1 MKLKKNSIK
10 LKIWL
15 YFLLFAVVILCGL
28 WLFQTVFING
38 YYRNMKQNSIVSG
51 AQTLVEQ
58 YASGVVGTTYAKMA
72 SVAMENDL
80 AVNIVDL
87 EGRTLF
93 AYSPA
98 GRRYGQELALYFNG
112 FGQSVVKKN
121 AVNLL
126 ARQIREQESGALFEY
141 FDNSNGQ
148 QMFVYSTLVR
158 DANNDVAVLIVTSQL
173 QPLNETVK
181 ILSEQLIYVTVGI
194 LGIAFILSF
203 VIAQKVS
210 RPLEKITEKA
220 AVLSQGNYD
229 VTFEAGGYSEVNQL
243 AHTLN
248 YATSGLKQVEK
259 LRTELISNVSHDLR
273 TPLTMIKAYAEMIR
287 DISGNNEEKRNQHL
301 AVIVEECDRLSDFV
315 QDLLDV
321 SKLQA
326 GVIEYHPMEFN
337 LSELIQKTLGKFD
350 VLKEKQG
357 YTIVLQ
363 GRPDVFAYGDE
374 KKIEQALY
382 NLLSNAV
389 NYTGEDKKIFITLE
403 ETEQKVRVSIRDTGP
418 GIPKEDLEHI
428 WERYYR
434 VDKEHKRAVAGSGI
448 GLAIVKSVFL
458 LHKTDFGV
466 ESEPGHGSTF
476 WFELYK
482 QEPPREN

>member
-1 MKLKKNSIK
+1 
-10 LKIWL
+10 
-15 YFLLFAVVILCGL
+15 
-28 WLFQTVFING
+28 
-38 YYRNMKQNSIVSG
+38 
-51 AQTLVEQ
+51 
-58 YASGVVGTTYAKMA
+58 
-72 SVAMENDL
+72 
-80 AVNIVDL
+80 
-87 EGRTLF
+87 
-93 AYSPA
+93 
-98 GRRYGQELALYFNG
+98 
-112 FGQSVVKKN
+112 
-121 AVNLL
+121 
-126 ARQIREQESGALFEY
+126 
-141 FDNSNGQ
+141 
-148 QMFVYSTLVR
+148 
-158 DANNDVAVLIVTSQL
+158 
-173 QPLNETVK
+173 
-181 ILSEQLIYVTVGI
+181 
-194 LGIAFILSF
+194 
-203 VIAQKVS
+203 
-210 RPLEKITEKA
+210 
-220 AVLSQGNYD
+220 
-229 VTFEAGGYSEVNQL
+229 
-243 AHTLN
+243 
-248 YATSGLKQVEK
+248 
-259 LRTELISNVSHDLR
+259 
-273 TPLTMIKAYAEMIR
+273 MIR

-482 QEPPREN
+482 QEPQRGN

>member
-58 YASGVVGTTYAKMA
+58 YAGGEVGTTYGQMA
-72 SVAMENDL
+72 ATAMENDL

-87 EGRTLF
+87 DGTTLF
-93 AYSPA
+93 AYNPA
-98 GRRYGQELALYFNG
+98 GRRYGQDLALHFNG
-112 FGQSVVKKN
+112 FGQSAAKKN
-121 AVNLL
+121 AVNQL
-126 ARQIREQESGALFEY
+126 ARQIQEEESGALFEY

-148 QMFVYSTLVR
+148 QMFVYSTLIT
-158 DANNDVAVLIVTSQL
+158 DANGESAVLIVTSQL

-315 QDLLDV
+315 QELLDV

-389 NYTGEDKKIFITLE
+389 NYTGEDKKIFISLE
-403 ETEQKVRVSIRDTGP
+403 ETEQKVRVSIRDTGL

-466 ESEPGHGSTF
+466 ESEPGHGSIF

-482 QEPPREN
+482 REPQREN